1 MQADLIS
8 VRAEPVLAL
17 GPGDIDQAQIVITF
31 NEASKAP
38 GMARARSWDIP
49 SWNAD
54 YAGAKAKL
62 DIQIT
67 GLIAELKQRPCRT

>member
-1 MQADLIS
+1 M
-8 VRAEPVLAL
+8 
-17 GPGDIDQAQIVITF
+17 ITF